1 MKLKNIVLL
10 LLCLLA
16 TVGSKENS
24 KMKSFRRAMKLIL
37 RQCKREANFRLCN
50 QFTRRVNQIKN
61 INLEL
66 VGNDP
71 STDEINEKYVKMLF
85 NNRTLIQRFIK
96 NLNDPDLLGVL
107 MQDDFPNK
115 NRTPTKFELDH
126 IANLTSN
133 STLLKKFIVIF
144 LNRVIK
150 FFKIILI

>member
-1 MKLKNIVLL
+1 
-10 LLCLLA
+10 
-16 TVGSKENS
+16 
-24 KMKSFRRAMKLIL
+24 MKLIL
-37 RQCKREANFRLCN
+37 RQCKRESNYRLCN
-50 QFTRRVNQIKN
+50 QFTRRVNQN

-66 VGNDP
+66 VGDDV

-133 STLLKKFIVIF
+133 STLLKKFIVII

-150 FFKIILI
+150 FY